1 MKKLL
6 ENKKMLAILG
16 GSAAAVVL
24 TAVLLVYNLVI
35 LPNQRYEAAT
45 KLFAEGNY
53 AEAYEAIQKVPE
65 KKNDTETL
73 LPYYDAYADFSAGD
87 YASAAQKFE
96 AAGEYEDSVPMAGY
110 CRAVELMEQKKYSEA
125 YGEFAALGEF
135 RDSQD
140 MLKECPYRV
149 AEDLLASGSYE
160 EALSRF
166 KVLSGYKDSDAKGQ
180 ECSYQLA
187 SAALERK
194 EYGDAYNAFLALGDY
209 GNSKEML
216 SECRY
221 RMAGDLM
228 AAGDLAG
235 ALERYDALAGYKDSA
250 DQAKECRYQQAAAL
264 AAQQTVDAMTQAQ
277 ELYGQLGDYK
287 DAAAQVTTLAAAIE
301 EASRVPYTPSSE
313 AFFDIDCTD
322 PAYIR
327 FKPYRAAVLTDGNGT
342 KIFTIP
348 SGIGTVSKISSD
360 LKYYTIGPGGSY
372 TQHGHFQNVL
382 TASGGTINSGEIIW
396 KDSWKDS
403 NSFKTEPNSG
413 TARTYS
419 VDGTWEEGAGWYW
432 YSGSDKE
439 KVNVSAVR
447 FQEMAVSLSKTDQK
461 KSVHS
466 EFIRKIQYGR
476 TKSDFDGMVGGAIIF
491 GEYDYMDLG
500 YLRFKEVEGT
510 QMTLT
515 NGVILSVQ
523 TSCAGGDVTETY
535 RGMDIYTK
543 DNGAYIRVT
552 RDVYI
557 WCGAYNA
564 AQARQTLRELI
575 DNYHHL

>member
-313 AFFDIDCTD
+313 AFFDIRCTD
-322 PAYIR
+322 PTNIWPKAY
-327 FKPYRAAVLTDGNGT
+327 KLAVTKGSAT
-342 KIFTIP
+342 KIFRLP
-348 SGIGTVSKISSD
+348 SD
-360 LKYYTIGPGGSY
+360 LCYFYTMYPKANDEPLEGYDFSVYAARIDEKAGRKVGFYINDTRTNYTVGS
-372 TQHGHFQNVL
+372 GWKENVGY
-382 TASGGTINSGEIIW
+382 SWGEE
-396 KDSWKDS
+396 
-403 NSFKTEPNSG
+403 KT
-413 TARTYS
+413 YL
-419 VDGTWEEGAGWYW
+419 
-432 YSGSDKE
+432 
-439 KVNVSAVR
+439 SAVR
-447 FQEMAVSLSKTDQK
+447 WGDYAIAMRGFAGKDTI
-461 KSVHS
+461 HS
-466 EFIRKIQYGR
+466 RFSSNVRYGYAE
-476 TKSDFDGMVGGAIIF
+476 SGFSGMTGGALTF
-491 GEYDYMDLG
+491 GEYDYMGFGD
-500 YLRFKEVEGT
+500 LRFSGVTRDKNKNEVTLWTTGGVE
-510 QMTLT
+510 MTVNNSRT
-515 NGVILSVQ
+515 
-523 TSCAGGDVTETY
+523 GGEVTETY
-535 RGMDIYTK
+535 KGIDIYTYK
-543 DNGAYIRVT
+543 QSNAYIHIKP
-552 RDVYI
+552 DVYI
-557 WCGAYNA
+557 NCYVENNA
-564 AQARQTLRELI
+564 AKARQTLRELI

>member
-16 GSAAAVVL
+16 GSAAAVIL
-24 TAVLLVYNLVI
+24 TVVLLVYNLLV

-45 KLFAEGNY
+45 RLFAEGNY

-110 CRAVELMEQKKYSEA
+110 CRAVELMEEKKYSEA

-149 AEDLLASGSYE
+149 AEDLMAEGNFE

-166 KVLSGYKDSDAKGQ
+166 KVLSGYKESDAKGQ

-209 GNSKEML
+209 SNSKEML

-228 AAGDLAG
+228 AAGNLAG

-250 DQAKECRYQQAAAL
+250 DQAKECRYQQAVAL

-342 KIFTIP
+342 KIFPIP
-348 SGIGTVSKISSD
+348 SGIGTVSKMSSD
-360 LKYYTIGPGGSY
+360 LKYYEVGNGGPY
-372 TQHGHFQNVL
+372 TYHGHYQNVL
-382 TASGGTINSGEIIW
+382 TASGGVIYSEKISG
-396 KDSWKDS
+396 KDNNK
-403 NSFKTEPNSG
+403 F
-413 TARTYS
+413 TAGNKRDYS
-419 VDGTWEEGAGWYW
+419 VDGTWKDGDGYYW
-432 YSGSDKE
+432 YTGSDKE

-447 FQEMAVSLSKTDQK
+447 FQEMAVALSNTNQK

-491 GEYDYMDLG
+491 GEYDYMDLN
-500 YLRFKEVEGT
+500 YLRFKEVEGA

-523 TSCAGGDVTETY
+523 TSCTGGDVTETY

-575 DNYHHL
+575 DNYHHV